1 MDRYIEREKKL
12 IYLLESEGFVCEDNT
27 NPLQLQFSK
36 TLGDMMIVITLDYY
50 QLNHYSSDG
59 HFITLDY
66 YQLNHYSSDGH
77 FTAKKPAN
85 IYINLIWNRKSL
97 DGRNAILFL
106 SSTFLTQLDFVII
119 NYYEQLIEHILL
131 EYKNHVTINSEK
143 DSTFYFY
150 GSINDNFIYRSRY
163 RSLYF
168 KTEVI
173 DDGYGNKV
181 EIKTVTSNNTVL

>member
-36 TLGDMMIVITLDYY
+36 TLGDMMIV
-50 QLNHYSSDG
+50 
-59 HFITLDY
+59 ITLDY

-173 DDGYGNKV
+173 DDGYGNEI
-181 EIKTVTSNNTVL
+181 EIKTVTSNKTVL